1 MNPCPVGQVAALRF
15 DELGDQFRRYR
26 LRVPQAVQTMAQSL
40 RRWGQCAP
48 IVATLR
54 EEKPQVLDGFTR
66 WEAAQQV
73 RGMTTLLVRLI
84 EVDDRRAK
92 AAIYGLNQTGRRP
105 YELEEAWLV
114 QALVREDGLSQSE
127 VAELLGRHKSWVCR
141 RLALLEKLGADVRQ
155 ELEVG
160 LLTPTAAREI
170 ARLPAGNQSEV
181 LDVSRREALS
191 GDELGGVVRLLLG
204 AVTAEQKLFVLT
216 KPREALGQVGA
227 TGAGGLGPAAQRA
240 RQSREQAVGGAAGPA
255 GVGGE
260 LPGMSRLDG
269 AGGLRPPGPGPGLRA
284 AGARREVRGGSGRRP
299 GRGDEPAMNNEL
311 VSKIVALFHGGA
323 SMRRIARSLG
333 VSRRT
338 VHKALGQVEQAR
350 GAGPTPRPRPRGAR
364 QPARRLRTGDRRP
377 AGALPRHHGPT
388 DPRGIAPARLHGRLH
403 DPLRAGAAAASRS
416 GRRARAAV
424 RDRPGGTGTDGL
436 LHV

>member
-1 MNPCPVGQVAALRF
+1 MNPCPVGVVTAVRLDA
-15 DELGDQFRRYR
+15 LGDQFRRYR
-26 LRVPQAVQTMAQSL
+26 LRVPQAVQAMAQSL

-54 EEKPQVLDGFTR
+54 QEKPQVLDGFTR

-141 RLALLEKLGADVRQ
+141 RLALLEKLAADVRQ

-191 GDELGGVVRLLLG
+191 SDELAGVVRLMLG
-204 AVTAEQKLFVLT
+204 SVTSEQRMFVLA
-216 KPREALGQVGA
+216 KPRQALSQDAAPERASWDPRLSARGNRVSKQMAVLLDRLAWVENFLDCRGWTA
-227 TGAGGLGPAAQRA
+227 LTASDRLVLGPVFGRLARDAKCVAEGAGDLAL
-240 RQSREQAVGGAAGPA
+240 E
-255 GVGGE
+255 
-260 LPGMSRLDG
+260 MSR
-269 AGGLRPPGPGPGLRA
+269 P
-284 AGARREVRGGSGRRP
+284 
-299 GRGDEPAMNNEL
+299 
-311 VSKIVALFHGGA
+311 
-323 SMRRIARSLG
+323 
-333 VSRRT
+333 
-338 VHKALGQVEQAR
+338 
-350 GAGPTPRPRPRGAR
+350 
-364 QPARRLRTGDRRP
+364 
-377 AGALPRHHGPT
+377 
-388 DPRGIAPARLHGRLH
+388 
-403 DPLRAGAAAASRS
+403 
-416 GRRARAAV
+416 
-424 RDRPGGTGTDGL
+424 
-436 LHV
+436 

>member
-1 MNPCPVGQVAALRF
+1 MNPCPVGPVTAFRF

-26 LRVPQAVQTMAQSL
+26 LRVPQAVQTMTQSL

-54 EEKPQVLDGFTR
+54 QEKPQVLDGFTR

-84 EVDDRRAK
+84 EVDDQRAK

-141 RLALLEKLGADVRQ
+141 RLALLEKLSDDVRQ

-191 GDELGGVVRLLLG
+191 SDELGGVVRLMLG
-204 AVTAEQKLFVLT
+204 AVTAEQKRFVLT
-216 KPREALGQVGA
+216 KPREALGQVDAAPRQGWDPRLSA
-227 TGAGGLGPAAQRA
+227 RGNRVSQQMAVLLDRLAWAETFLECRGWTALVASDRLVLGPVFA
-240 RQSREQAVGGAAGPA
+240 RLARNAKSVAEAAGDLA
-255 GVGGE
+255 LE
-260 LPGMSRLDG
+260 MSQR
-269 AGGLRPPGPGPGLRA
+269 
-284 AGARREVRGGSGRRP
+284 
-299 GRGDEPAMNNEL
+299 
-311 VSKIVALFHGGA
+311 
-323 SMRRIARSLG
+323 
-333 VSRRT
+333 
-338 VHKALGQVEQAR
+338 
-350 GAGPTPRPRPRGAR
+350 
-364 QPARRLRTGDRRP
+364 
-377 AGALPRHHGPT
+377 
-388 DPRGIAPARLHGRLH
+388 
-403 DPLRAGAAAASRS
+403 
-416 GRRARAAV
+416 
-424 RDRPGGTGTDGL
+424 
-436 LHV
+436 